1 MFSGSNPQSC
11 ILTIMSSLWAICII
25 SPTSFLVCL
34 IFCGYL
40 RLSFFQNGTWKNG
53 ALVPHHVIDIDH
65 SFYIVT
71 WADYCQN
78 GCKSHFH
85 GWSQLLLN
93 SLPAL
98 LCLSS
103 WQFSLTVIL
112 QDPLS
117 TLRSIGN
124 FYLEL
129 LQWHSRTMETEHL
142 RHPRSLKLCLKLD
155 LKQYLEWT
163 SHSPFQQCRKLSLSQ
178 NNTTYTTREAHV
190 SLPIRGGIV
199 AVFHL

>member
-1 MFSGSNPQSC
+1 MFSGSNSQSC
-11 ILTIMSSLWAICII
+11 IFTIVSSLWLICNIL
-25 SPTSFLVCL
+25 PTSFLVCL
-34 IFCGYL
+34 IFCGYPL
-40 RLSFFQNGTWKNG
+40 LSCLQKGTWKNC

-93 SLPAL
+93 SLPPL
-98 LCLSS
+98 LCLCS
-103 WQFSLTVIL
+103 WQFSPTVIL
-112 QDPLS
+112 QEPLS
-117 TLRSIGN
+117 TLRGSGN

-129 LQWHSRTMETEHL
+129 LRWYSRTMETEHL

-155 LKQYLEWT
+155 LKQNLEWA
-163 SHSPFQQCRKLSLSQ
+163 SDSPFWQCQKLSLSQ
-178 NNTTYTTREAHV
+178 NNTTYKTMADDHV
-190 SLPIRGGIV
+190 FIMTG
-199 AVFHL
+199 